1 MTTIQTEYE
10 IAKQIGEILQRF
22 GMTVSTAESF
32 TSGGIGSALTKVS
45 GASNYMKGGLIAY
58 HTEMKTRFLG
68 VKQETVDTYDV
79 VSEQVVREMII
90 GACEMFGT
98 DFAIASTG
106 YAEGGSELV
115 EPNTRFVACGNKGKM
130 YVMKLTH
137 TEGDR
142 STHVTEGIR
151 MALLNFKSY
160 LLLL

>member
-58 HTEMKTRFLG
+58 HTEMKIRFLG

-106 YAEGGSELV
+106 YAEGGSKLV
-115 EPNTRFVACGNKGKM
+115 EPNTRFIACGNKDKM

-142 STHVTEGIR
+142 NTHITEGIK